1 MAQRQRP
8 ESVRDPLAAAEHRH
22 DEARGIWRV
31 HLKVCAQCYR
41 AGANYD
47 RLCDDGWAQV
57 NAITRARNR
66 VRKLTEQQDM
76 LAAQGTLW

>member
-1 MAQRQRP
+1 MASRQRP
-8 ESVRDPLAAAEHRH
+8 ESVRDPLTAAKHRH
-22 DEARGIWRV
+22 DEARGVWRV

-57 NAITRARNR
+57 KAITRTGNR
-66 VRKLTEQQDM
+66 VRKLTELRDW
-76 LAAQGTLW
+76 LGAQGALW

>member
-8 ESVRDPLAAAEHRH
+8 ESVRDPLTAARH
-22 DEARGIWRV
+22 GLDEARGVWRV

-47 RLCDDGWAQV
+47 RLCDDGWQQV
-57 NAITRARNR
+57 KAITRARNR
-66 VRKLTEQQDM
+66 VRELTGQAQ
-76 LAAQGTLW
+76 LAAAQGTLW

>member
-1 MAQRQRP
+1 MAKRQRA
-8 ESVRDPLAAAEHRH
+8 ESVRDPLTAARHRL

-47 RLCDDGWAQV
+47 RLCDDGWQQV
-57 NAITRARNR
+57 KAITRASNR
-66 VRKLTEQQDM
+66 VRKLTEQGQ
-76 LAAQGTLW
+76 LQQLQGTLW

>member
-1 MAQRQRP
+1 MASRQRP
-8 ESVRDPLAAAEHRH
+8 ESVRDPLTAAKHRA

-47 RLCDDGWAQV
+47 RLCDEGWAMV
-57 NAITRARNR
+57 KAITRTGNR
-66 VRKLTEQQDM
+66 VRKLTEQAQ
-76 LAAQGTLW
+76 LAARQGTLW